1 MKVIEELFPLLFD
14 WLLTEAILEGPSGS
28 GIKVLIFF
36 FNLNFLLA

>member
-28 GIKVLIFF
+28 GIKVLSIKVYLFF
-36 FNLNFLLA
+36 LI